1 MVKIRLR
8 RKGRIHYPFYD
19 IVALDSRKRRD
30 GAFIEKLGYY
40 NPNTHPSTISVDPD
54 RVIYWLSVGAQPS
67 NVVSKILSYEGIL
80 LRRALAFKGK
90 NQVEIESEVEKHKL
104 VVQDRYKRRK
114 ELRKKRVIAKAKAA
128 EQAKE
133 DAAIAAAAPTTTA

>member
-30 GAFIEKLGYY
+30 GAFIERLGYY
-40 NPNTHPSTISVDPD
+40 NPNTHPSTISIDPD
-54 RVIYWLSVGAQPS
+54 RTIYWLNVGAQPS
-67 NVVSKILSYEGIL
+67 TVVSKLLSYEGIL
-80 LRRALAFKGK
+80 LRRQLAFKGK
-90 NQVEIESEVEKHKL
+90 NQVEIEAEVEKHKQ
-104 VVQDRYKRRK
+104 VVLARYQRRK
-114 ELRKKRVIAKAKAA
+114 DLRKKRIIAKAKAA

-133 DAAIAAAAPTTTA
+133 EAAS

>member
-30 GAFIEKLGYY
+30 GAFIERLGYY
-40 NPNTHPSTISVDPD
+40 NPNTHPSTISIDPD
-54 RVIYWLSVGAQPS
+54 RTIYWLNVGAQPS
-67 NVVSKILSYEGIL
+67 TVVSKLLSYEGIL
-80 LRRALAFKGK
+80 LRRQLAFKGK
-90 NQVEIESEVEKHKL
+90 NQVEIEAEVEKHKQ
-104 VVQDRYKRRK
+104 VVQARYQRRK
-114 ELRKKRVIAKAKAA
+114 DLRKKRIIAKAKAA

-133 DAAIAAAAPTTTA
+133 EAAS